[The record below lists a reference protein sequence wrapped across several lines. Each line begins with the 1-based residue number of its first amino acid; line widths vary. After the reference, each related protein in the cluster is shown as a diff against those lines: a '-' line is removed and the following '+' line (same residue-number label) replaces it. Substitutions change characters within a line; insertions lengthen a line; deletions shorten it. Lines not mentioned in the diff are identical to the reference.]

1 MSSTPIGI
9 RKPTEDQSRKAWSLS
24 CSESLGVSCKINPG
38 VAVSNKIQHSFYC
51 LSDIQI
57 LVKFNRVR
65 KNLVAVSAF
74 RSSRGHGNYLQWLS
88 HLVALLWI

>member
-57 LVKFNRVR
+57 LVKFEQSQE
-65 KNLVAVSAF
+65 KFGGSF
-74 RSSRGHGNYLQWLS
+74 SFQE
-88 HLVALLWI
+88 